1 MYLCKILEDIV
12 DFLNKKF
19 RFRDSYV
26 NDVSVLGGISQ
37 LSTLGNKINISQG
50 KRLFI
55 IHIYV
60 KESLSQT
67 A

>member
-1 MYLCKILEDIV
+1 MYLRKILEDIV
-12 DFLNKKF
+12 DFLNIKF